1 MCPDTNEQTQQQCSA
16 GRRWASDLAAG
27 AILCAFF
34 LFMAGYFVG
43 KRGGVEEVTQRAEC
57 DSFADR
63 IYTSF
68 QDLHDNEWH
77 GTASPV
83 TLAELSQPSET
94 SDDMPETSLV
104 AGRVASGIDALS
116 EESIAESGSHYAQ
129 LAGFRTAKA
138 ATKLSTRLNDRGVP
152 TEVKRR
158 VSRTARGAE
167 HAWYQVV
174 TTAYND
180 RGSLE
185 SVVDRVSREEKIS
198 GARIVTC

>member
-1 MCPDTNEQTQQQCSA
+1 MNPENNDVQEHKSS
-16 GRRWASDLAAG
+16 RRWASDLAAG

-43 KRGGVEEVTQRAEC
+43 KRGTVEEVTQRAER
-57 DSFADR
+57 DTFADC

-68 QDLHDNEWH
+68 QGLHDNEWQS
-77 GTASPV
+77 APV
-83 TLAELSQPSET
+83 TLAQLNQPDESE
-94 SDDMPETSLV
+94 MPSNTLV
-104 AGRVASGIDALS
+104 AGRVALGVALLPDEVS
-116 EESIAESGSHYAQ
+116 EESESGSGVGHYAQ

-138 ATKLSTRLNDRGVP
+138 ATKLSTRLNERGVP
-152 TEVKRR
+152 TEVRRR

-174 TTAYND
+174 TTAYED
-180 RGSLE
+180 RRSLE
-185 SVVDRVSREEKIS
+185 NIVDRVSREEKIS

>member
-1 MCPDTNEQTQQQCSA
+1 MCPDTNDSMQEQRGT
-16 GRRWASDLAAG
+16 GRRWASDIAAG

-43 KRGGVEEVTQRAEC
+43 KRGVVEEVTQRAEC

-68 QDLHDNEWH
+68 QGLHDNGWRE
-77 GTASPV
+77 TASPV
-83 TLAELSQPSET
+83 TLAELDRTNQNSELPGT
-94 SDDMPETSLV
+94 TLV
-104 AGRVASGIDALS
+104 AGRVASGVSALPEEIIS
-116 EESIAESGSHYAQ
+116 EPSGLHYAQ

-138 ATKLSTRLNDRGVP
+138 ATKLSTRLTDRGVP

-158 VSRTARGAE
+158 VSRTARGVE

-180 RGSLE
+180 RESLE
-185 SVVDRVSREEKIS
+185 NVVDRVSREEKIN